1 MNCLLVD
8 SLGMRVVVLHREK
21 EMFLACRGVVGGMW
35 EVWVDKLQ
43 VQSDT
48 VGLRQHV
55 KYRDRQN
62 TDATSQH

>member
-1 MNCLLVD
+1 
-8 SLGMRVVVLHREK
+8 
-21 EMFLACRGVVGGMW
+21 MW

-48 VGLRQHV
+48 VEVRQHV
-55 KYRDRQN
+55 KNTDRQN